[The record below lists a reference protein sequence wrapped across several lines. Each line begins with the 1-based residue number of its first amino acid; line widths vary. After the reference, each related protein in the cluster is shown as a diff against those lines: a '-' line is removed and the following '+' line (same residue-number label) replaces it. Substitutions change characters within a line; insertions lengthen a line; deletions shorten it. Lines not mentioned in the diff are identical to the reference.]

1 MPARSRAIERTAIV
15 ELPVDLSMNDETVH
29 AERHTVTFQPLDRAL
44 EVHRGEKI
52 LAAALA
58 ANFPLPYSCQ
68 KGVCGSCKAR
78 VTAGSCDHGDAQFGG
93 LSASEAEQGYVL
105 LCQAMPA
112 SDVTVECLSVP
123 FVEGYPVRRA
133 SCRVAALEHLANDVM
148 RIRLKLPANV
158 HFRFLP
164 GQYIDVLIP
173 GGIRR
178 SLSIANS
185 PEDEGFI
192 ELHLRNYRGPFST
205 FVFGKLKENDLLRLE
220 GPFGTFFMRDDSD
233 KPMILLASGT
243 GFAPIKSIIEH
254 ELRKQS
260 GRQMTLYWGGRRPH
274 DLYSDSLARS
284 WADRGITYVPVI
296 SDALAEDRWKGRAGF
311 VHEAVMEDFADL
323 SSYQVYACGAPVVV
337 LSAKR
342 DFAERCGLP
351 EDAFFADIFVSG
363 AGPSA

>member
-1 MPARSRAIERTAIV
+1 MS
-15 ELPVDLSMNDETVH
+15 DETVH

-44 EVHRGEKI
+44 EVRRGEKI

-68 KGVCGSCKAR
+68 SGVCGSCKAK
-78 VTAGSCDHGDAQFGG
+78 VMAGVCEHGDAQLAG
-93 LSASEAEQGYVL
+93 LSTSEAERGYVL
-105 LCQAMPA
+105 LCQATPA
-112 SDVTVECLSVP
+112 SDVTVECRTVP
-123 FVEGYPVRRA
+123 SVEGYPVRKTA
-133 SCRVAALEHLANDVM
+133 CRVAALERLADDVM

-158 HFRFLP
+158 QFKFLP
-164 GQYIDVLIP
+164 GQYVDLLIP
-173 GGIRR
+173 GGVRR

-192 ELHLRNYRGPFST
+192 ELHLRNYGGPLST
-205 FVFGKLKENDLLRLE
+205 FVFGKMKENDLLRLE
-220 GPFGTFFMRDDSD
+220 GPFGTFFVRDDSD

-254 ELRKQS
+254 ELKKQS

-274 DLYSDSLARS
+274 DLYFDSLARS
-284 WADRGITYVPVI
+284 WSRHGINYVPVV
-296 SDALAEDRWKGRAGF
+296 SDALSEDGWAGRAGF
-311 VHEAVMEDFADL
+311 VHEAVMKDFADL

-342 DFAERCGLP
+342 DFTERCALP
-351 EDAFFADIFVSG
+351 EHEFFADIFVSG
-363 AGPSA
+363 AAPSA

>member
-1 MPARSRAIERTAIV
+1 
-15 ELPVDLSMNDETVH
+15 MNDQAVH

-44 EVHRGEKI
+44 EVRRGEKI

-68 KGVCGSCKAR
+68 SGICGSCKAK
-78 VTAGSCDHGDAQFGG
+78 VKVGACDHGEAQFAG

-105 LCQAMPA
+105 LCQATPA
-112 SDVTVECLSVP
+112 SDVTVECRTVP
-123 FVEGYPVRRA
+123 SVEGYPVKKTP
-133 SCRVAALEHLANDVM
+133 CRVAALERLADDVM
-148 RIRLKLPANV
+148 RIRLKLPANAQ
-158 HFRFLP
+158 FKFLP

-192 ELHLRNYRGPFST
+192 ELHLRNYGGPFST
-205 FVFGKLKENDLLRLE
+205 FVFRKLKENDLLRLE
-220 GPFGTFFMRDDSD
+220 GPFGTFFVRDESD

-274 DLYSDSLARS
+274 DLYLDSLAQS
-284 WADRGITYVPVI
+284 WVDQGVNYVPVV
-296 SDALAEDRWKGRAGF
+296 SDAQSGDDWGGRSGF
-311 VHEAVMEDFADL
+311 VHEAVMKDFADL

-342 DFAERCGLP
+342 DFTERCGLS
-351 EDAFFADIFVSG
+351 EDEFFADIFVSG
-363 AGPSA
+363 ATSPA

>member
-1 MPARSRAIERTAIV
+1 
-15 ELPVDLSMNDETVH
+15 MNDETVH
-29 AERHTVTFQPLDRAL
+29 AERHTVTFQPLDREL
-44 EVHRGEKI
+44 EVRRGEKI

-68 KGVCGSCKAR
+68 KGVCGSCKAK
-78 VTAGSCDHGDAQFGG
+78 VKAGTCDQGDAQFAG

-105 LCQAMPA
+105 LCQATPA
-112 SDVTVECLSVP
+112 SDVTVECRTGPS
-123 FVEGYPVRRA
+123 VEGYPARKTP
-133 SCRVAALEHLANDVM
+133 CRVSALERPADDVM
-148 RIRLKLPANV
+148 RIRLKLPANPQ
-158 HFRFLP
+158 FKFLP
-164 GQYIDVLIP
+164 GQYIDVTIA
-173 GGIRR
+173 GGVRR

-192 ELHLRNYRGPFST
+192 ELHLRNYGGPFST

-220 GPFGTFFMRDDSD
+220 GPLGSFFVRDDTN

-274 DLYSDSLARS
+274 DLYLDSLARS
-284 WADRGITYVPVI
+284 WAAQGIKYVPVI
-296 SDALAEDRWKGRAGF
+296 SNAAKEDDWKGRPGF
-311 VHEAVMEDFADL
+311 VHEAVMEDFVDL
-323 SSYQVYACGAPVVV
+323 SSHQVYACGAPVVV

-342 DFAERCGLP
+342 DFTEQRGLP
-351 EDAFFADIFVSG
+351 EAEFFADIFVSG
-363 AGPSA
+363 AAPSA